1 MTDATVVLITG
12 ARKGIG
18 RMLVEH
24 FLARGALVEGCSR
37 EAGDLETAGY
47 THHRADVGDEAA
59 VKAVMSS
66 IQRRHGRLDV
76 LVNNAGIASMNHAI
90 LTPASMVERIM
101 RTNFTGTFLVSREAA
116 KLMMRRKYG
125 RIVNLSTVAVPMRLA
140 GEAAYAASKAA
151 VETLTRILA
160 HELGELGIT
169 CNAVGPTP
177 IETDLIRG
185 EFAQPEHSWAPRGAP
200 PYSVRPALVLPDRAS
215 ARPPRVAPQR
225 TRLPGQP
232 SLTVRRRYARPSPG
246 RLRNRLDH

>member
-101 RTNFTGTFLVSREAA
+101 RTNFTGTFVVSREAA
-116 KLMMRRKYG
+116 KVMMRRKYG
-125 RIVNLSTVAVPMRLA
+125 RIVNLSTIAVPMRLA

-151 VETLTRILA
+151 VEMLTRILA
-160 HELGELGIT
+160 HELGDLGIT

-185 EFAQPEHSWAPRGAP
+185 VPKKKIDEIVAALAVKRLGRFEDVANVVDFF
-200 PYSVRPALVLPDRAS
+200 VRPESGYV
-215 ARPPRVAPQR
+215 
-225 TRLPGQP
+225 TGQVVY
-232 SLTVRRRYARPSPG
+232 LGGV
-246 RLRNRLDH
+246 

>member
-1 MTDATVVLITG
+1 MTDRTVVLITG

-18 RMLVEH
+18 RMLVDH

-37 EAGDLETAGY
+37 EAAELEAPGY
-47 THHRADVGDEAA
+47 THHRADVGDESA
-59 VKAVMSS
+59 VKAVMTS

-125 RIVNLSTVAVPMRLA
+125 RIVNLSTIAVPMRLA

-151 VETLTRILA
+151 VETLTRVLA
-160 HELGELGIT
+160 HELGDLGIT

-185 EFAQPEHSWAPRGAP
+185 VPKKKIDEIVAALAVKRLGRFEDVANVVDFF
-200 PYSVRPALVLPDRAS
+200 VRPESGYV
-215 ARPPRVAPQR
+215 
-225 TRLPGQP
+225 TGQVVY
-232 SLTVRRRYARPSPG
+232 LGGV
-246 RLRNRLDH
+246 

>member
-101 RTNFTGTFLVSREAA
+101 RTNFTGTFVVSREAA
-116 KLMMRRKYG
+116 KVMMRRKYG
-125 RIVNLSTVAVPMRLA
+125 RIVNLSTIAVPMRLA

-151 VETLTRILA
+151 VEMLTRILA

-185 EFAQPEHSWAPRGAP
+185 VPKKKIDEIVAALAVKRLGRFEDVANVVDFF
-200 PYSVRPALVLPDRAS
+200 VRPESGYV
-215 ARPPRVAPQR
+215 
-225 TRLPGQP
+225 TGQVVY
-232 SLTVRRRYARPSPG
+232 LGGV
-246 RLRNRLDH
+246 

>member
-1 MTDATVVLITG
+1 MTDREVVLITG

-101 RTNFTGTFLVSREAA
+101 RTNFTGTFVVSREAA
-116 KLMMRRKYG
+116 KVMMRRKYG
-125 RIVNLSTVAVPMRLA
+125 RIVNLSTIAVPMRLA

-151 VETLTRILA
+151 VEMLTRILA
-160 HELGELGIT
+160 HELGDLGIT
-169 CNAVGPTP
+169 CSAVGPTP

-185 EFAQPEHSWAPRGAP
+185 APKKKIDEIVAALAVKRLGRFEDVANVVDFF
-200 PYSVRPALVLPDRAS
+200 VRPESGYV
-215 ARPPRVAPQR
+215 
-225 TRLPGQP
+225 TGQVVY
-232 SLTVRRRYARPSPG
+232 LGGA
-246 RLRNRLDH
+246 